1 MNQKK
6 KERKEGTT
14 FKKKMGRCARF
25 AKALRFLI
33 LLTCALLLVRL
44 CLEVCTNAKP
54 VVLRLAGFYREK
66 GNWHHCWLESGDK
79 GEGEGE
85 VPARKLHVEN
95 GGEVHLKEME
105 ALRKEVHAAL
115 GDEHSPRSDADIK
128 SFLDAF
134 NARKKERCL
143 SDEDLTRVIKS
154 EVANWGLWSKV
165 KFKWLIDAYK
175 KAHPGK
181 GGKTL

>member
-1 MNQKK
+1 
-6 KERKEGTT
+6 
-14 FKKKMGRCARF
+14 MGRCARF
-25 AKALRFLI
+25 TKALRFLI

-44 CLEVCTNAKP
+44 CLEMCTNAKP

-66 GNWHHCWLESGDK
+66 GNWHHCWLQD
-79 GEGEGE
+79 EGNSEAG
-85 VPARKLHVEN
+85 VLARKLHVET
-95 GGEVHLKEME
+95 GGEVHFTEME
-105 ALRKEVHAAL
+105 VLKKEVHAAL
-115 GDEHSPRSDADIK
+115 GDEHAPRSDADIK

-154 EVANWGLWSKV
+154 EVANWGLWSKL

-181 GGKTL
+181 GAKSV